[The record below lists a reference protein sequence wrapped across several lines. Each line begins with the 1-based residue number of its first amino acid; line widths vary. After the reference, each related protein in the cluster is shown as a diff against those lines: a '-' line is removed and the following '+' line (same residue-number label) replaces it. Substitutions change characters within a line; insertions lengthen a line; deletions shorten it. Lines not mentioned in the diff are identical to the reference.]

1 MVVRHRQ
8 THTDSDCY
16 TDSDS
21 TAECDAHRNTKAYSD
36 AEVSSHASASPV
48 DQLRFRFR
56 GCPDSQAYR
65 SVVLPRR
72 R

>member
-1 MVVRHRQ
+1 MVVSHRQ

-21 TAECDAHRNTKAYSD
+21 NAHCNTKAYSD

-56 GCPDSQAYR
+56 GSLIPKPTAR
-65 SVVLPRR
+65 
-72 R
+72 